1 MSTELLA
8 IILGTG
14 GVAMLGALVQAW
26 RSIRAGAA
34 QHERDAYTDLEAS
47 RQKEY
52 RRRERAEV
60 ERDYWHSWAA
70 MLEFVIRAKLPP
82 EDLPARPPWPPDAVT
97 EES

>member
-34 QHERDAYTDLEAS
+34 QHERDAYTDLEKS
-47 RQKEY
+47 RRREY
-52 RRRERAEV
+52 HRRERAEI

-70 MLEFVIRAKLPP
+70 MLEFVIRTKLPP
-82 EDLPARPPWPPDAVT
+82 SDLPERPLWPVEHT
-97 EES
+97 VEES